1 MSPSGNATHHLG
13 IVLVAVSAIA
23 WSTAGIFTKGI
34 AADVWIILFWRGLFS
49 AAFIALYVAWRDRA
63 TTLACFGAMGLP
75 GWAIATIGTIATVA
89 YLSSFKF
96 TAVTNVVVIYATAPF
111 VAAAIAWLAGRE
123 RTKRSTLFAAAA
135 ALVGVIIM
143 MSGSLGTPNLTGD
156 LLAVV
161 MTIFMAIMLVLI
173 RRFPTS
179 PSVPAMAL
187 SSLQITVIACFLV
200 DPFAVSV
207 AELWWLVA
215 FGLVQAGAV
224 ILLTEG
230 TRLIPAPQA
239 ALIGSLDVPLAP
251 IWAWLI
257 LAELPPVATF
267 VGGAIVL
274 AAVALHMRRDWQ
286 RQPLPLR
293 ARQN

>member
-1 MSPSGNATHHLG
+1 MPPSSNAAHHLG
-13 IVLVAVSAIA
+13 IVLVAISAIA

-34 AADVWIILFWRGLFS
+34 TADVWIILFWRGLFS
-49 AAFIALYVAWRDRA
+49 AAFIALYVAWREPRA
-63 TTLACFGAMGLP
+63 TLACFGAMGLP
-75 GWAIATIGTIATVA
+75 GWAVATTGTIATIA
-89 YLSSFKF
+89 YLSAFKF
-96 TAVTNVVVIYATAPF
+96 TSVTNVVVIYATAPF
-111 VAAAIAWLAGRE
+111 AAAAIAWFFGRE
-123 RTKRSTLFAAAA
+123 RTKRATLVASAA

-143 MSGSLGTPNLTGD
+143 MSGSIGTPNLTGD

-161 MTIFMAIMLVLI
+161 MTVFMAIMLVLI
-173 RRFPTS
+173 RRFPAS
-179 PSVPAMAL
+179 PMVPAMAL
-187 SSLQITVIACFLV
+187 SSLQITVIALALV
-200 DPFAVSV
+200 DPFAVSL

-257 LAELPPVATF
+257 LAELPPSATF
-267 VGGAIVL
+267 IGGAVVL
-274 AAVALHMRRDWQ
+274 GAVALHMRRDW
-286 RQPLPLR
+286 RL
-293 ARQN
+293 ATAAS

>member
-1 MSPSGNATHHLG
+1 MPPSSNATHHLG
-13 IVLVAVSAIA
+13 IVFVAFSAVA

-34 AADVWIILFWRGLFS
+34 TADVWIILFWRGLFS

-63 TTLACFGAMGLP
+63 ATLACFGVMGRP

-123 RTKRSTLFAAAA
+123 RTKRDTLFAAAA

-161 MTIFMAIMLVLI
+161 MTVFMAIMLVLI

-187 SSLQITVIACFLV
+187 SSLQITVIAWFLV
-200 DPFAVSV
+200 DPFAVGL

-251 IWAWLI
+251 VWAWLI

-267 VGGAIVL
+267 IGGTIVL
-274 AAVALHMRRDWQ
+274 GAVALHMRRDW
-286 RQPLPLR
+286 RAQPSPRR
-293 ARQN
+293 ARQH